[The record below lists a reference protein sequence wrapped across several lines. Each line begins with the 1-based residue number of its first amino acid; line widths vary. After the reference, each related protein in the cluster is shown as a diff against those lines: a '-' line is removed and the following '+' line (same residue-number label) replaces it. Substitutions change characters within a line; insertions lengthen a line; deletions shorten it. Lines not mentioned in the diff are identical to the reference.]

1 MTLEEADAAIDRL
14 VLDLARAT
22 GRPEALV
29 RLGYG
34 LERATSDVTE
44 ASGRGGATP
53 RGGGLAA

>member
-1 MTLEEADAAIDRL
+1 MTLDEADATIDRL

-34 LERATSDVTE
+34 LGPAARDDAD
-44 ASGRGGATP
+44 ASGGP
-53 RGGGLAA
+53 LAA

>member
-22 GRPEALV
+22 GRPEAIV

-34 LERATSDVTE
+34 LAPATRDVPD
-44 ASGRGGATP
+44 GGP
-53 RGGGLAA
+53 RLAA